1 MQKFLDSAEDG
12 VIYLSFGSLLQ
23 GSKMPKQFI
32 QAFLGE
38 PSNSCIHFYLK
49 PVMHFSHHTIT
60 DSFKNLSQRV
70 LWKFED
76 KSLTDIPSNV
86 MIRDW
91 MPQNDILAHPNVI
104 LFISHGGMLGAMES
118 LYHGVSNCQYQ

>member
-1 MQKFLDSAEDG
+1 
-12 VIYLSFGSLLQ
+12 
-23 GSKMPKQFI
+23 
-32 QAFLGE
+32 
-38 PSNSCIHFYLK
+38 
-49 PVMHFSHHTIT
+49 MHFSHHTIT

-118 LYHGVSNCQYQ
+118 LYHGV